1 MTSLA
6 ETVSSAIIE
15 RHPEIGTLKKIN
27 EVKEYI
33 DDGAISKG
41 KVVHGGFQD
50 VQSSQYVVGRTVR
63 HSTSSL
69 LIPG

>member
-41 KVVHGGFQD
+41 KVFHRAFVV
-50 VQSSQYVVGRTVR
+50 VQSFRHANRRHSGGRTVR
-63 HSTSSL
+63 
-69 LIPG
+69 

>member
-27 EVKEYI
+27 AVKEYM

-41 KVVHGGFQD
+41 N
-50 VQSSQYVVGRTVR
+50 
-63 HSTSSL
+63 SL
-69 LIPG
+69 TRVNVP

>member
-27 EVKEYI
+27 EVREYI
-33 DDGAISKG
+33 DDGAISKE
-41 KVVHGGFQD
+41 KVVHGGFED
-50 VQSSQYVVGRTVR
+50 GP
-63 HSTSSL
+63 SL
-69 LIPG
+69 HFESMDPW